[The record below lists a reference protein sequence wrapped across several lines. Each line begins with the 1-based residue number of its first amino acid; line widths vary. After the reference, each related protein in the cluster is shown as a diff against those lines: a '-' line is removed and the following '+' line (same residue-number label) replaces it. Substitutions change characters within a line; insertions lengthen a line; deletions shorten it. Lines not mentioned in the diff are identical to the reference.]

1 MALIA
6 VIASLPAR
14 ADAGSEFSLPA
25 NFLRANMNPAVAPG
39 VDFFEYANGTWL
51 AHNPIPATESWW
63 GVGQLVNEQLYARLR
78 AINEQAAAGAGPP
91 GTEQRKLGDFWVTAL
106 DTARANRLGVHP
118 LDTELAR
125 IETVRDARSALD
137 VAFELRSLET
147 GALFAIDVSQDERN
161 SSVMAVHIGQGGLGL
176 PDRDFYFNPE
186 AGVARVRAA
195 YVDHIARTLELLGRD
210 AHDARAAAR
219 EVMEF
224 ETTLARASRKL
235 EELNDPV
242 RNYNRISPAELTA
255 HYTPTIAWGE
265 RLAAWSLRPE
275 TVIVGQPEFLVVLDQ
290 LLRRTPAP
298 VLRDY
303 LRMRLVETYATTLN
317 APFAAEHFRFYGRI
331 LAGKQTEQPRW
342 KRVVDDENV
351 ALGMALGKLF
361 VHEYFPPATRQRYAD
376 LVEAIRGAYRER
388 IDKLDWMSAAT
399 KAQAQLKLAAI
410 TVKVGYPDKW
420 KDYSALVIGRNSY
433 CENMMNAARWR
444 FQDEL
449 GKFGKPVDRSE
460 WDMTPQTYD
469 AYSYQG
475 NVEIVL
481 PAAAFT
487 IPGVSDSQVDDA
499 IVYGYA
505 AAATIGHEITHSF
518 DDYGRQYDAAGN
530 LHDWWTAEDARQF
543 QQRAAVLARQFDAYE
558 PLPGLHINGQAS
570 LGENLADYGGVLLGL
585 DAFRKTEQYRRGETI
600 DGLTPVQR
608 YFLGYALGWLRKER
622 EASLRANLLSDV
634 HAPAKWRVLGPLSN
648 IPEFYAAFGVEP
660 GQPMWRPDGERAQI
674 W

>member
-14 ADAGSEFSLPA
+14 ADAGAEFSLPA

-275 TVIVGQPEFLVVLDQ
+275 TVIVGQPEFLMVLDQ

-303 LRMRLVETYATTLN
+303 LRMRLVDTYATTLN

-433 CENMMNAARWR
+433 CENMMSAARWR

-648 IPEFYAAFGVEP
+648 IPAFYAAFGVEP
-660 GQPMWRPDGERAQI
+660 GQPMWRPEGERAQI